1 MTENRTRPQRVADYS
16 GRTVVLVVYA
26 AVVAIAGGWG
36 YLLGSLGIRDL
47 ESIRLFFL
55 IPLRPTPVGLAIYG
69 MATIGIGLG
78 VLLLAINYVSRR
90 YTA

>member
-1 MTENRTRPQRVADYS
+1 MAENGTRIRRVADYN
-16 GRTVVLVVYA
+16 GRTVVLIVYV

-36 YLLGSLGIRDL
+36 YLLGSIGIRDL
-47 ESIRLFFL
+47 QTVRLFFL

-69 MATIGIGLG
+69 MATIGVGLG
-78 VLLLAINYVSRR
+78 VLLLAISYVSRR